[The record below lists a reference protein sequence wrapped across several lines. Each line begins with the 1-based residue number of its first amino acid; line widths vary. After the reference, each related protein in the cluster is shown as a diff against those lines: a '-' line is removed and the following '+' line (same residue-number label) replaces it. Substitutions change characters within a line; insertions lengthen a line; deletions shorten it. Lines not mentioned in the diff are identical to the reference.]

1 MLHFSDY
8 NMSEV
13 VKKKVSTEKLTELE
27 FEIRILEQ
35 NESCLPKGEIVRL
48 NNLRRKHELQK
59 TLGWSCNETVP
70 VKLLDRFKVP
80 KSKNTISNSP
90 NSERVGDVQNV
101 LDKSSL
107 KRKKGANGYNYYV
120 EEMKQKQVEENSKE
134 VLNMT
139 NVRSYWKKLSPSE
152 KIKYKEMAQEDLN
165 NGEDTTENI
174 SKTAKEM
181 KKERDKNYNR
191 KKGDIQKQ
199 EKDEKDA
206 FIIDFEN
213 ILEAKK
219 RKLENLNNLK
229 EELKNEIALAASDNE
244 IVTKMVE
251 DQDKE
256 EQSLKFKIK
265 DIFCHHKSCKK

>member
-1 MLHFSDY
+1 
-8 NMSEV
+8 MSEV

-229 EELKNEIALAASDNE
+229 EELKNEIALAASENE

-265 DIFCHHKSCKK
+265 DIFSHHKSCKK

>member
-206 FIIDFEN
+206 
-213 ILEAKK
+213 LLK
-219 RKLENLNNLK
+219 NLK
-229 EELKNEIALAASDNE
+229 RSW
-244 IVTKMVE
+244 
-251 DQDKE
+251 
-256 EQSLKFKIK
+256 
-265 DIFCHHKSCKK
+265 KKGKLNLIS